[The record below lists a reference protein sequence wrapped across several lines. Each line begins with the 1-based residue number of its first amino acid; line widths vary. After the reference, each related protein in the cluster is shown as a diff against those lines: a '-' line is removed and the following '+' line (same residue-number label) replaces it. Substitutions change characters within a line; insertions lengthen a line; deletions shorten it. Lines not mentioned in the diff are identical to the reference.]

1 MSMLTSPEHGVA
13 FDLQRI
19 AEELR
24 AEGAYAREGHTART
38 LVHTPDLRIVVVVL
52 KAGDTI
58 SEHHAN
64 VTASVQTVSGQIRL
78 QLPDRAVELSVGH
91 VLVLGTTRV
100 GKSQL
105 AKLLVT
111 QDIRAGGCTI
121 VTLTNLTPAS
131 ISFRPSR

>member
-91 VLVLGTTRV
+91 VLVLGAGLRHDVHAVLDSTFLLTLGPPANRTGRV
-100 GKSQL
+100 GEGSN
-105 AKLLVT
+105 
-111 QDIRAGGCTI
+111 G
-121 VTLTNLTPAS
+121 
-131 ISFRPSR
+131 